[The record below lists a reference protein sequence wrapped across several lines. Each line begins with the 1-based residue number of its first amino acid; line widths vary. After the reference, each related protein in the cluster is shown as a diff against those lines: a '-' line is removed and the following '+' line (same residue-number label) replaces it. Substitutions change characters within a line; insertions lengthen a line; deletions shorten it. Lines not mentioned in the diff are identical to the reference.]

1 MNTKT
6 KERALFA
13 LGVAICAGVAGISV
27 LLEHLIPGGLLG
39 ASIIALF
46 MGTIINSF
54 FHPTWIKP
62 TLKFVSKKILKVA
75 IILLGGFP
83 FGRYDHVSWQNDLFC
98 NDLYLCHVLWRRLF
112 RSQDLQAELEARQP
126 DLRRNRDLRWLGGG
140 GYRSWNKHHRLQKS
154 RTCSNV
160 LRRYHRYARHADRSG
175 RDLADGT
182 DVILA

>member
-62 TLKFVSKKILKVA
+62 ALKFVSKKILKVA
-75 IILLGGFP
+75 IILLGASLSVGTIMSVGKMTF
-83 FGRYDHVSWQNDLFC
+83 FVVIFTFAMC
-98 NDLYLCHVLWRRLF
+98 F
-112 RSQDLQAELEARQP
+112 
-126 DLRRNRDLRWLGGG
+126 GG
-140 GYRSWNKHHRLQKS
+140 GYRSWNEHHRL
-154 RTCSNV
+154 
-160 LRRYHRYARHADRSG
+160 
-175 RDLADGT
+175 
-182 DVILA
+182 